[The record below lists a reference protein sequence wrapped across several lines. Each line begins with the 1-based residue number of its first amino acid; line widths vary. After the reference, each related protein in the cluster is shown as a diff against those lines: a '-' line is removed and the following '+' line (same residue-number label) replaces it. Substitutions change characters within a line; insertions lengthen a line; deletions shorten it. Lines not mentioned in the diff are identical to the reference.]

1 MENLPGN
8 LGIAV
13 KKSSM
18 ESCPFKKARQWTI
31 LFVDDYGKVISF
43 SRFKE
48 AVIISASMLF
58 FAIIAAVILF
68 FLYKNTQNDNN
79 KLQDIL
85 SASKKKTSALRNE
98 NDMLMAR
105 LVISGSKVNENYANK
120 HKSKPEKPLNA
131 YTEKSTPDKNEL
143 NAANDKQDFRLP
155 QKQPYEKPA
164 ILSVNNFNVY
174 YEKDK
179 NILSVQ
185 YIIKNIGLNTKI
197 AGYTVVILKDNEVNQ
212 NEWLILPSDKLI
224 EGKPSGKAG
233 QVFLISNFRKIKF
246 KTTQLTNPNRF
257 KKATVFVFSNKGEFL
272 LEKDFPFLI
281 KSLS

>member
-13 KKSSM
+13 KTSAM

-31 LFVDDYGKVISF
+31 LLVDDHGKVISF

-58 FAIIAAVILF
+58 VAIIAAVIF
-68 FLYKNTQNDNN
+68 FLLYNSTLNDNN

-85 SASKKKTSALRNE
+85 STSKKKVRTLRNE
-98 NDMLMAR
+98 NDILMAR
-105 LVISGSKVNENYANK
+105 LVISESKVNANYANK
-120 HKSKPEKPLNA
+120 HESKPEKPLND

-143 NAANDKQDFRLP
+143 NAADDKQNVRLS

-164 ILSVNNFNVY
+164 IVSVNNFDVY

-185 YIIKNIGLNTKI
+185 YIIKKTLLNAKI
-197 AGYTVVILKDNEVNQ
+197 AGYTLAILKNNEVNP
-212 NEWLILPSDKLI
+212 NEWLILPSDDLI

-246 KTTQLTNPNRF
+246 KVTEPTNPNRF
-257 KKATVFVFSNKGEFL
+257 KKATVFVFSKKGELL
-272 LEKDFPFLI
+272 LEKDFPVLI
-281 KSLS
+281 KGL

>member
-13 KKSSM
+13 KTSAM

-31 LFVDDYGKVISF
+31 LMVDDHGKVISF

-58 FAIIAAVILF
+58 VAIIAAVILF

-85 SASKKKTSALRNE
+85 STSQEKVSALRNK
-98 NDMLMAR
+98 NDILMAR
-105 LVISGSKVNENYANK
+105 LGISESKVNANYANK
-120 HKSKPEKPLNA
+120 QSSMPKKPLDNDSGIRPSD
-131 YTEKSTPDKNEL
+131 EQFSKVEPGKNPAL
-143 NAANDKQDFRLP
+143 VTNNNNDK
-155 QKQPYEKPA
+155 KPA
-164 ILSVNNFNVY
+164 IVSVDNFNAY
-174 YEKDK
+174 YDKDK
-179 NILSVQ
+179 NILSIQ
-185 YIIKNIGLNTKI
+185 YIIKKTALNAKIVGLT
-197 AGYTVVILKDNEVNQ
+197 AVILKNNEASQ
-212 NEWLILPSDKLI
+212 NEWLILPSDNLI

-233 QVFLISNFRKIKF
+233 QAFLISNFREINF
-246 KTTQLTNPNRF
+246 KATQLTDPNRF
-257 KKATVFVFSNKGEFL
+257 KKATVFVFSNEGELL

-281 KSLS
+281 KNR

>member
-1 MENLPGN
+1 M
-8 LGIAV
+8 
-13 KKSSM
+13 
-18 ESCPFKKARQWTI
+18 
-31 LFVDDYGKVISF
+31 VDDHGKVISF

-58 FAIIAAVILF
+58 IAIIAAVILF

-85 SASKKKTSALRNE
+85 STSKKKLSILRNE
-98 NDMLMAR
+98 NDILMAR
-105 LVISGSKVNENYANK
+105 LVISESKVNANYANK
-120 HKSKPEKPLNA
+120 HESKPEKALNA
-131 YTEKSTPDKNEL
+131 YTEKSTPDKNDL
-143 NAANDKQDFRLP
+143 NAANDKQDVRLS

-164 ILSVNNFNVY
+164 IVSVNNFNVY

-179 NILSVQ
+179 NILRVQ
-185 YIIKNIGLNTKI
+185 YIIKNTDLNTKI

-212 NEWLILPSDKLI
+212 NEWLILPSDNNLI

-233 QVFLISNFRKIKF
+233 QVFLISSFREIKL
-246 KTTQLTNPNRF
+246 KATQLTNPNRF
-257 KKATVFVFSNKGEFL
+257 KKVTVFVFSNKGDLL

>member
-13 KKSSM
+13 KTSAM

-31 LFVDDYGKVISF
+31 LLVDDHGKVISF

-58 FAIIAAVILF
+58 VAIIAAVIF
-68 FLYKNTQNDNN
+68 FLLYNSTLNDNN

-85 SASKKKTSALRNE
+85 STSKKKVRTLRNE
-98 NDMLMAR
+98 NDILMAR
-105 LVISGSKVNENYANK
+105 LVISESKVNANYANK
-120 HKSKPEKPLNA
+120 HESKPEKPLND

-143 NAANDKQDFRLP
+143 NAADDKQNVRLS

-164 ILSVNNFNVY
+164 IVSVNNFDVY

-179 NILSVQ
+179 KILSVQ
-185 YIIKNIGLNTKI
+185 YIIKNTDLNTKI

-212 NEWLILPSDKLI
+212 NEWLTLPSDNLI
-224 EGKPSGKAG
+224 EGKPSEKAG

-246 KTTQLTNPNRF
+246 KVTEPTNPNRF
-257 KKATVFVFSNKGEFL
+257 KKATVFVFSKKGELL
-272 LEKDFPFLI
+272 LEKDFPVLI
-281 KSLS
+281 KGL